1 MLLCLTLISGLLPNV
16 ALAADADGVRYQE
29 NADVAVTYDDVVRT
43 HATVRYH
50 KPGAQVDS
58 YNIIFLVDTSVQGK
72 DSFESFEKMMVES
85 GSDTIFDSTSNNLV
99 SLINYTT
106 TAETNRVNNDGIYA
120 LMSQVIHGAGTAN
133 EITALDAALAEVK
146 SLKNSERSSYP
157 TIVFWVLGKDLVE
170 VGNAAFESKLKA
182 LHDALNMDGSAD
194 TDALITWQLGTD
206 TPNELLK
213 QYATEYTGTHDSV
226 PAKAAYASNN
236 AAAFRKAMRDGLE
249 NIAYDHYHDLTY
261 KLKLSESNNG
271 TSIVKKVTDVYV
283 ESARGSSQ
291 IMATPS
297 EDNKSVAVQ
306 IDHLRRQTDYDIVF
320 ELDLN
325 ADVYEAQTVL
335 QGITIDAQSA
345 GQSGGVHAGVFD
357 ELTANLSTTFPEAV
371 VDRAYREISFDL
383 NGGTGNAVEPI
394 KALPGQRVVLP
405 DGRGLMRRNDSFG
418 GWDAADTADQGKVY
432 QSGSVLAMPE
442 NDMNLKAAYGHME
455 VELDVEKVAASTLDN
470 HLDYVKPPRY
480 SQMNGILTS
489 VIPTSYWGKI
499 VGIYV
504 DDRTFNRYSYNKST
518 REVDVNTLVADDL
531 SIVAAWH
538 LGTIQDDIDSRV
550 IGYLTPNGNYYDL
563 HIAGPDGVIA
573 PENSAGLFWHPLDQY
588 FTERVTT
595 IHLGALNTENV
606 KDMNDMFSER
616 TVLTE
621 LELGPNFVTTNV
633 TNMSGM
639 FSRCYKLQ
647 KVDVSGFDTEHVTDM
662 SFMFSECKA
671 LEGIDVSHFK
681 TSRVE
686 SFRWMFYRCW
696 KVLSLSLENFD
707 TSSATSMDNM
717 FGESG
722 LETLD
727 LSSFDTRNVTYM
739 SGMFG
744 WSPLTEINFGENF
757 DTSKVTHMDGMFK
770 NTKLISLRLPD
781 KFVADS
787 VKDISE
793 MFSGCARL
801 RDLDLNNFHPT
812 SKVTTNESVFSN
824 CSSLESLDLSIW
836 DESGVTKMTYAFAG
850 TTGLTDLKID
860 TWRLKSAKEMT
871 YAFSQ
876 SAISSFDFKTIL
888 DDAQP
893 ESLLGAFQSSNI
905 EHADLTGVDVS
916 KVIYIDSLF
925 SNCTKLKTANLSN
938 CDFASLTRS
947 YTVFTRCTALE
958 SVNLSNTK
966 MPNITNMASWFG
978 SCTNLTSVDFTG
990 FVSEKCEKFGRMFSS
1005 CTSLTNVDFG
1015 SDFSFANGTE
1025 LNDMFNGCTSLESV
1039 SGLNFNTSNK
1049 AASFNNMFK
1058 GCSKLESVTFGLL
1071 NGKASFPSLKT
1082 MTAMFDGC
1090 NQLTNVGFG
1099 GTWTVGDLTNTN
1111 QMFRNCTSL
1120 KNITL
1125 DFDEIRAPQ
1134 GGFSTTD
1141 MFTGVPADA
1150 TLTTTVSM
1158 TNGLQAI
1165 RDAFDSRSTR
1175 AQTMNLPADLDE
1187 DLTEQCPVDDPDEG
1201 DSDNLLLDSTTEE
1214 SMDGLLNRS
1223 ESSITLLSGSSL
1235 KLYTDDVNKPTASD
1249 ANITVHPTATKV
1261 GDKVTYRIRA
1271 KYVGDNG
1278 AQSSLVDIAL
1288 PLPEFMTAEPDEL
1301 DIKVGNLISDGAV
1314 IKGGYVVGEP
1324 EYDAVNKM
1332 LRAKINALASSCYI
1346 DFNIT
1351 YTIDQ
1356 NGKNVGDYYYWDATA
1371 LAVSET
1377 GSVNSN
1383 TYRLWQAIKAD
1394 PNPGT
1399 TYQFKYD
1406 FTGDVP
1412 ADVTLP
1418 AVTSRTENEQI
1429 TVASAPTGYPSYYTF
1444 TGWKRSDTGAM
1455 VEPGTGIEMP
1465 AENLTLTGIWTLNQ
1479 ANVPE
1484 VTVQYQYTGSVPADA
1499 PAAPDTSTAKVTST
1513 YYPNTNALHSYSQLR
1528 YKLGNTVN
1536 GTFTFLWRPTL
1547 TIDGTEVALTT
1558 SDNGKTY
1565 TDNANTYRIPA
1576 SDVLDLE
1583 QFRTAAALGQNIVI
1597 TYTAA
1602 WEPFR
1607 GTVQYN
1613 ANGGK
1618 YTAAGNQTVVDRANV
1633 AFNEAYTLKEIGS
1646 EIDKIGFEPYADNIS
1661 FLGWS
1666 TAPSGGAILS
1676 NDANPAS
1683 PIKTD
1688 GQVIT
1693 LYARWYVNNVPHGVA
1708 LNLTNVTAEDQ
1719 QTTAVSQGTSYTNKL
1734 TVKSGYIMKT
1744 VSVLMGE
1751 TDITERAY
1759 NVSTGEINIAAVT
1772 GDVIIT
1778 ATAEPDGSD
1787 PNPPTPKPD
1796 DKDHDNRP
1804 RPNPTPTPVEPSV
1817 TDPKVTGVADLL
1829 DTETHVAFMHG
1840 YDTGYFGPNDSL
1852 TRAQAC
1858 QMFYNLLLNKDVTVT
1873 TSFSDVSEDAW
1884 YYTAVNALASLGIVR
1899 GIGNSK
1905 FEPER
1910 SITRAEFTAIATRFA
1925 KADNRNALKFRDVST
1940 DDWFYGCVLTAVNY
1954 GWITGMDEYTFQPN
1968 EKISRAQAA
1977 AIVNRMLAR
1986 SADQSYANN
1995 ENVRRFPDVPTS
2007 HWAFYQVMEAS
2018 NGHGHSYDKN
2028 GSEIWTEL
2036 YEASSKAS

>member
-1 MLLCLTLISGLLPNV
+1 MKRKHCAARLLSVLLCLTLILGLLPNI
-16 ALAADADGVRYQE
+16 ALAIDTTKAPDYQE
-29 NADVAVTYDDVVRT
+29 TVDVSVTYDDVDRT

-50 KPGAQVDS
+50 KPRAQVNS

-85 GSDTIFDSTSNNLV
+85 GADTIFDSISNNQV

-106 TAETNRVNNDGIYA
+106 TAETNRVSNRGLGKNEIYA
-120 LMSQVIHGAGTAN
+120 LMSRVIHGAGTAN
-133 EITALDAALAEVK
+133 EIAALDAALAEVK
-146 SLKNSERSSYP
+146 SLKSSERSSYP
-157 TIVFWVLGKDLVE
+157 TIVFWVLGKELVE

-213 QYATEYTGTHDSV
+213 QYATEHTGTHDSV
-226 PAKAAYASNN
+226 PVKAAYASSN
-236 AAAFRKAMRDGLE
+236 AAAFRKAMREGLE

-261 KLKLSESNNG
+261 KLELSESNNG

-283 ESARGSSQ
+283 ESERGSSQ

-297 EDNKSVAVQ
+297 EDNKSVTVQ
-306 IDHLRRQTDYDIVF
+306 IDHLRCQDYYSIVF

-335 QGITIDAQSA
+335 RGITIDAQSA
-345 GQSGGVHAGVFD
+345 GQSGGVHTGVFD

-383 NGGTGNAVEPI
+383 NGGTGDAVESI

-405 DGRGLMRRNDSFG
+405 DARGLTRGNDAFS
-418 GWDAADTADQGKVY
+418 GWDTVDTAYQGTFGHA
-432 QSGSVLAMPE
+432 GSIIEMPE
-442 NDMNLKAAYGHME
+442 NDMNLKAAYGHLE
-455 VELDVEKVAASTLDN
+455 IELDVENVSTASLENQWGDKG
-470 HLDYVKPPRY
+470 LSIISD
-480 SQMNGILTS
+480 
-489 VIPTSYWGKI
+489 SYLHQ
-499 VGIYV
+499 VSDIYV
-504 DDRTFNRYSYNKST
+504 IDRTFNRYTYNT
-518 REVDVNTLVADDL
+518 RTRAVDLKTIEADDVD
-531 SIVAAWH
+531 IVAAWH
-538 LGTIQDDIDSRV
+538 LGIIQGNVDNRV
-550 IGYLTPNGNYYDL
+550 IGYLVPNDDKYDL
-563 HIAGPDGVIA
+563 YIAGPGGVTA
-573 PENSAGLFWHPLDQY
+573 PQFCYYLFGQEY
-588 FTERVTT
+588 IKYGSEYGFTS
-595 IHLGALNTENV
+595 IHLDALNTE
-606 KDMNDMFSER
+606 KATIMYGMFMNSGNLKEITF
-616 TVLTE
+616 
-621 LELGPNFVTTNV
+621 GPNFTTKNV
-633 TNMSGM
+633 VNMGGM
-639 FSRCYKLQ
+639 FAKCSDLQ
-647 KVDVSGFDTEHVTDM
+647 Q
-662 SFMFSECKA
+662 
-671 LEGIDVSHFK
+671 IDVSRFQ
-681 TSRVE
+681 TSNVT
-686 SFRWMFYRCW
+686 SFEYMFSGCS
-696 KVLSLSLENFD
+696 KVKSLSLDGFD
-707 TSSATSMDNM
+707 TSSATSMKGM
-717 FGESG
+717 FQGCRSLQG
-722 LETLD
+722 LD
-727 LSSFDTRNVTYM
+727 LSSFDTSKVTDM
-739 SGMFG
+739 GWMFADTG
-744 WSPLTEINFGENF
+744 STEINFGDNF
-757 DTSKVTHMDGMFK
+757 DTSKVTSMTGMFREAK
-770 NTKLISLRLPD
+770 RSEIKLPD

-787 VKDISE
+787 VEDISG
-793 MFSGCARL
+793 MFKDCSNL
-801 RDLDLNNFHPT
+801 KDLELNNFSPT
-812 SKVTTNESVFSN
+812 ERLTTIESIFEN
-824 CSSLESLDLSIW
+824 CSSLGYSLDLNDW
-836 DESGVTKMTYAFAG
+836 DVSGVINMKNAFKDTSLLYEG
-850 TTGLTDLKID
+850 LKID
-860 TWRLKSAKEMT
+860 RWNLKSVKDMSSAFESCPGIPDLDIKSILKDAKPELLT
-871 YAFSQ
+871 RTFKG
-876 SAISSFDFKTIL
+876 SFIR
-888 DDAQP
+888 
-893 ESLLGAFQSSNI
+893 
-905 EHADLTGVDVS
+905 HADFTGVDVS
-916 KVIYIDSLF
+916 KVTNIDQFFQS
-925 SNCTKLKTANLSN
+925 CGAETINLSGCN
-938 CDFASLTRS
+938 FSALTSARQA
-947 YTVFTRCTALE
+947 FEMNWALQ
-958 SVNLSNTK
+958 SVNLSYAQ
-966 MPNITNMASWFG
+966 MPEVTDLSGMFDTCYGLTN
-978 SCTNLTSVDFTG
+978 VDFTG
-990 FVSEKCEKFGRMFSS
+990 FVSENCTDFNAMFWGCSRL
-1005 CTSLTNVDFG
+1005 TSIDFG
-1015 SDFSFANGTE
+1015 SDFSFTNGNS
-1025 LNDMFNGCTSLESV
+1025 LSSMFTGCTNLQSV
-1039 SGLNFNTSNK
+1039 TGLNLGESNK
-1049 AASFNNMFK
+1049 VSTFDWMFSW
-1058 GCSKLESVTFGLL
+1058 CDKLESVTFVLPDEG
-1071 NGKASFPSLKT
+1071 AAFPKLKT
-1082 MTAMFDGC
+1082 MAFMFDGC
-1090 NQLTNVGFG
+1090 NQLTNVDFG
-1099 GTWTVGDLTNTN
+1099 GTWTVADLTSTT

-1125 DFDEIRAPQ
+1125 DFDGIRAPQ

-1150 TLTTTVSM
+1150 TLTTTVPM

-1165 RDAFDSRSTR
+1165 RDAFDTRSTL
-1175 AQTMNLPADLDE
+1175 AQTMDLSADLDE
-1187 DLTEQCPVDDPDEG
+1187 ELPEQWPADNQDVEDLDD
-1201 DSDNLLLDSTTEE
+1201 LMLDDFTEE

-1223 ESSITLLSGSSL
+1223 ESSITPLSGSDL
-1235 KLYTDDVNKPTASD
+1235 ELYADDINKPAASD
-1249 ANITVHPTATKV
+1249 ANITVHPSATKV
-1261 GDKVTYRIRA
+1261 GNKVTYRIRV

-1301 DIKVGNLISDGAV
+1301 DIKVGNLTSDGAV

-1324 EYDAVNKM
+1324 EYDTVNKM

-1371 LAVSET
+1371 LAVSEN

-1399 TYQFKYD
+1399 TYQFKYE
-1406 FTGDVP
+1406 FTGDIP

-1429 TVASAPTGYPSYYTF
+1429 TVASAPMGYPSYYTF

-1528 YKLGNTVN
+1528 YKLGNTLN

-1558 SDNGKTY
+1558 NDNGKTY

-1576 SDVLDLE
+1576 SDALDLE
-1583 QFRTAAALGQNIVI
+1583 QFRTAAALGQNVVI

-1618 YTAAGNQTVVDRANV
+1618 YAAAGNQTVVDRANV

-1683 PIKTD
+1683 LIKTD

-1719 QTTAVSQGTSYTNKL
+1719 QTTAVLQGASYTNKL

-1744 VSVLMGE
+1744 VSVLLGE

-1759 NVSTGEINIAAVT
+1759 NASTGEINIAAVT

-1804 RPNPTPTPVEPSV
+1804 RPTPTPTPVEPSV
-1817 TDPKVTGVADLL
+1817 TDPKVTGVADWLN
-1829 DTETHVAFMHG
+1829 TETHVAFMHG

-1858 QMFYNLLLNKDVTVT
+1858 QMFYNLLLNKDVAVT

-1899 GIGNSK
+1899 GIGNGK

-1986 SADQSYANN
+1986 SADQSYTNN

>member
-1 MLLCLTLISGLLPNV
+1 MNRNSCAKRLLSLLLCLTLILGLLPNV

-29 NADVAVTYDDVVRT
+29 NADVAVTYDDVDRT

-157 TIVFWVLGKDLVE
+157 TIVFWVLGKELVE

-226 PAKAAYASNN
+226 PAKAAYASSN

-261 KLKLSESNNG
+261 KLELSESNNG

-297 EDNKSVAVQ
+297 KDNKSVAVQ
-306 IDHLRRQTDYDIVF
+306 IEHLRRQTDYDIVF

-345 GQSGGVHAGVFD
+345 GQSGGVHTGVFD

-371 VDRAYREISFDL
+371 VDRAYRDISFDL
-383 NGGTGNAVEPI
+383 NGGTGDAVEPI

-405 DGRGLMRRNDSFG
+405 DGRGLARGDESFG
-418 GWDAADTADQGKVY
+418 GWNAADTADQGKIY
-432 QSGSVLAMPE
+432 RPGSVLEMPE
-442 NDMNLKAAYGHME
+442 NGMELKAAYGHME
-455 VELDVEKVAASTLDN
+455 VELDVEKVATSTLDN

-489 VIPTSYWGKI
+489 VIPTSYWAKI

-573 PENSAGLFWHPLDQY
+573 PENSAGLFEHPLDQNFY
-588 FTERVTT
+588 ERVTT
-595 IHLGALNTENV
+595 IHLDALNTENV

-621 LELGPNFVTTNV
+621 LKLGPNFVTKNV
-633 TNMSGM
+633 
-639 FSRCYKLQ
+639 
-647 KVDVSGFDTEHVTDM
+647 
-662 SFMFSECKA
+662 
-671 LEGIDVSHFK
+671 
-681 TSRVE
+681 
-686 SFRWMFYRCW
+686 
-696 KVLSLSLENFD
+696 
-707 TSSATSMDNM
+707 
-717 FGESG
+717 
-722 LETLD
+722 
-727 LSSFDTRNVTYM
+727 
-739 SGMFG
+739 
-744 WSPLTEINFGENF
+744 
-757 DTSKVTHMDGMFK
+757 
-770 NTKLISLRLPD
+770 
-781 KFVADS
+781 
-787 VKDISE
+787 
-793 MFSGCARL
+793 
-801 RDLDLNNFHPT
+801 
-812 SKVTTNESVFSN
+812 
-824 CSSLESLDLSIW
+824 
-836 DESGVTKMTYAFAG
+836 
-850 TTGLTDLKID
+850 
-860 TWRLKSAKEMT
+860 
-871 YAFSQ
+871 
-876 SAISSFDFKTIL
+876 
-888 DDAQP
+888 
-893 ESLLGAFQSSNI
+893 
-905 EHADLTGVDVS
+905 
-916 KVIYIDSLF
+916 
-925 SNCTKLKTANLSN
+925 
-938 CDFASLTRS
+938 
-947 YTVFTRCTALE
+947 
-958 SVNLSNTK
+958 
-966 MPNITNMASWFG
+966 
-978 SCTNLTSVDFTG
+978 
-990 FVSEKCEKFGRMFSS
+990 
-1005 CTSLTNVDFG
+1005 TNVDFG
-1015 SDFSFANGTE
+1015 SDFSFANGTGF
-1025 LNDMFNGCTSLESV
+1025 NDMFNGCTSLKSV

-1049 AASFNNMFK
+1049 AAGFNNTFK
-1058 GCSKLESVTFGLL
+1058 GCSKLESVTFVLPER
-1071 NGKASFPSLKT
+1071 NASFPSLKT
-1082 MTAMFDGC
+1082 MTDMFDGC
-1090 NQLTNVGFG
+1090 NQLTNVDFG

-1111 QMFRNCTSL
+1111 RMFRNCTSL

-1125 DFDEIRAPQ
+1125 DFDEIRATQ
-1134 GGFSTTD
+1134 DGFFTTD

-1175 AQTMNLPADLDE
+1175 AQTMDLPADLDE
-1187 DLTEQCPVDDPDEG
+1187 DLTEQWPADNQDVEDPD
-1201 DSDNLLLDSTTEE
+1201 DLMLDDFTEE
-1214 SMDGLLNRS
+1214 SMDELLNRS
-1223 ESSITLLSGSSL
+1223 ESSITLLSGSDL
-1235 KLYTDDVNKPTASD
+1235 EFYADDVNKPTASD

-1288 PLPEFMTAEPDEL
+1288 PLPEFMTAEPDKL

-1371 LAVSET
+1371 LAVSEN

-1399 TYQFKYD
+1399 TYQFKYE
-1406 FTGDVP
+1406 FTGDIP

-1429 TVASAPTGYPSYYTF
+1429 TVASAPMGYPSYYTF

-1455 VEPGTGIEMP
+1455 IEPGTRIEMP
-1465 AENLTLTGIWTLNQ
+1465 ADNLTLTGIWTLNQ

-1683 PIKTD
+1683 LIKTD

-1708 LNLTNVTAEDQ
+1708 LNLANVTAEDQ
-1719 QTTAVSQGTSYTNKL
+1719 QTTAVLQGASYTNKL

-1759 NVSTGEINIAAVT
+1759 NASTGEINIAAVT

-1778 ATAEPDGSD
+1778 ATAEPDGSN

-1986 SADQSYANN
+1986 SADQSYTNN

>member
-1 MLLCLTLISGLLPNV
+1 MKKKRCAERLLSMLLCLTLILGLLPNI
-16 ALAADADGVRYQE
+16 ALAIDTTEHPDYQE
-29 NADVAVTYDDVVRT
+29 NVDVSVTYDDVDRT

-50 KPGAQVDS
+50 KPRAQGNS

-85 GSDTIFDSTSNNLV
+85 GPDTIFDSISNNQV

-106 TAETNRVNNDGIYA
+106 TAKTNRVSSRFDENSIYA

-133 EITALDAALAEVK
+133 EIAALDAALAEVK
-146 SLKNSERSSYP
+146 SLKNSGRSSYP
-157 TIVFWVLGKDLVE
+157 TIVFWVLGKELVE
-170 VGNAAFESKLKA
+170 AGNAAFESKLKA

-213 QYATEYTGTHDSV
+213 QYVTEHKGTHDSV
-226 PAKAAYASNN
+226 PVKAAYASRN

-261 KLKLSESNNG
+261 KLELSESNNG
-271 TSIVKKVTDVYV
+271 TSIVKKVTDVYM
-283 ESARGSSQ
+283 ESERGSSQ

-297 EDNKSVAVQ
+297 EDNKSVTIQ
-306 IDHLRRQTDYDIVF
+306 IDHLRCQDYYSIVF

-325 ADVYEAQTVL
+325 EDLYEAQTIL
-335 QGITIDAQSA
+335 QGVTIDAQSS
-345 GQSGGVHAGVFD
+345 GQSSGVHVGIFD
-357 ELTANLSTTFPEAV
+357 DQFTGLSTTFPETA
-371 VDRAYREISFDL
+371 VDRAWRYISFDL
-383 NGGTGNAVEPI
+383 NGGTGDAVEPI

-405 DGRGLMRRNDSFG
+405 DGRGLTRGDETFS
-418 GWDAADTADQGKVY
+418 GWDTVDTAYQGTFGHA
-432 QSGSVLAMPE
+432 GSVIEMPE
-442 NDMNLKAAYGHME
+442 NDMNLKAAYGHLE
-455 VELDVEKVAASTLDN
+455 IELDVENVSTASLENQWDDKG
-470 HLDYVKPPRY
+470 LR
-480 SQMNGILTS
+480 I
-489 VIPTSYWGKI
+489 IPDSYLHM
-499 VGIYV
+499 VSDIYV
-504 DDRTFNRYSYNKST
+504 IDRTFNRYTYNTST
-518 REVDVNTLVADDL
+518 RAVDLKTIEADDVD
-531 SIVAAWH
+531 IAAAWH
-538 LGTIQDDIDSRV
+538 LGIIQGNVDNRV
-550 IGYLTPNGNYYDL
+550 IGYLVPNDDKYDL
-563 HIAGPDGVIA
+563 YIAGPGGVTA
-573 PENSAGLFWHPLDQY
+573 PQLSYYLFGQSY
-588 FTERVTT
+588 VRYGREYRFTS
-595 IHLGALNTENV
+595 IHLDALNTE
-606 KDMNDMFSER
+606 K
-616 TVLTE
+616 
-621 LELGPNFVTTNV
+621 VTT
-633 TNMSGM
+633 MYGM
-639 FSRCYKLQ
+639 FMNSGSPKEITFGANFTTKNVVNMGGMFAKCSDLQ
-647 KVDVSGFDTEHVTDM
+647 Q
-662 SFMFSECKA
+662 
-671 LEGIDVSHFK
+671 IDVSRFQTFNV
-681 TSRVE
+681 TSFE
-686 SFRWMFYRCW
+686 YMFSGCSEV
-696 KVLSLSLENFD
+696 KSLSLDGFD
-707 TSSATSMDNM
+707 TSSAASMEGM
-717 FGESG
+717 FQGCRSLQG
-722 LETLD
+722 LD
-727 LSSFDTRNVTYM
+727 LSSFDTSKVTDM
-739 SGMFG
+739 RWMFAYTG
-744 WSPLTEINFGENF
+744 STDINFGDNF
-757 DTSKVTHMDGMFK
+757 DTSKVTSMTGMFRGAK
-770 NTKLISLRLPD
+770 RSEIKLPD
-781 KFVADS
+781 EFVADS
-787 VKDISE
+787 VEDISA
-793 MFSGCARL
+793 MFKDCSNL
-801 RDLDLNNFHPT
+801 NDLELNNFSPT
-812 SKVTTNESVFSN
+812 ERLTTIESIFEN
-824 CSSLESLDLSIW
+824 CSSLYSLDLNDW
-836 DESGVTKMTYAFAG
+836 DVSGVINMNNAFKGTYSLYEG
-850 TTGLTDLKID
+850 LKID
-860 TWRLKSAKEMT
+860 RWNLKSVKDMSS
-871 YAFSQ
+871 AFEGCYG
-876 SAISSFDFKTIL
+876 ISDLDIKSIL
-888 DDAQP
+888 KDAQP
-893 ESLLGAFQSSNI
+893 ELLTCTFKSSPI
-905 EHADLTGVDVS
+905 RHADFTGVDVS
-916 KVIYIDSLF
+916 KVTNIDQIF
-925 SNCTKLKTANLSN
+925 QNCGVNMINLSGCN
-938 CDFASLTRS
+938 FSALTSARQAFEMNWSLQ
-947 YTVFTRCTALE
+947 
-958 SVNLSNTK
+958 SVNLSYTQ
-966 MPNITNMASWFG
+966 MPEVTDLSTMFG
-978 SCTNLTSVDFTG
+978 ACHFLTSVDFTG
-990 FVSEKCEKFGRMFSS
+990 FVSEKCTVVDAMFAS
-1005 CTSLTNVDFG
+1005 CPYLTCVDFG
-1015 SDFSFANGTE
+1015 SNFSFANC
-1025 LNDMFNGCTSLESV
+1025 NSFSNMFAGCGNLQSV
-1039 SGLNFNTSNK
+1039 TGLNLGESNK
-1049 AASFNNMFK
+1049 VSTFDWMFSW
-1058 GCSKLESVTFGLL
+1058 CDKLESVTFVLPDEG
-1071 NGKASFPSLKT
+1071 AAFPSLKT
-1082 MTAMFDGC
+1082 MIAAFADC
-1090 NQLTNVGFG
+1090 RQLTNVNFG
-1099 GTWTVGDLTNTN
+1099 GRWYVPDLSHTDT
-1111 QMFRNCTSL
+1111 MFYGCTSL

-1125 DFDEIRAPQ
+1125 DFDGIRAPQ

-1165 RDAFDSRSTR
+1165 RDAFDTRSTR
-1175 AQTMNLPADLDE
+1175 AQTMDLPADLDE
-1187 DLTEQCPVDDPDEG
+1187 DLTEQWSADDQDVEYP
-1201 DSDNLLLDSTTEE
+1201 DNLLLDSSTEE

-1223 ESSITLLSGSSL
+1223 ESSITPLSGSDL
-1235 KLYTDDVNKPTASD
+1235 EFYADDVNKPTASD

-1261 GDKVTYRIRA
+1261 GNKVTYRIRA

-1324 EYDAVNKM
+1324 EYDAANKM

-1351 YTIDQ
+1351 YSVDQ

-1371 LAVSET
+1371 LAVSEN

-1383 TYRLWQAIKAD
+1383 MYRLWQAIKAD
-1394 PNPGT
+1394 PSPGT
-1399 TYQFKYD
+1399 TYQFKYE

-1479 ANVPE
+1479 ADVSE

-1536 GTFTFLWRPTL
+1536 GTFAFLWKPTL

-1576 SDVLDLE
+1576 SDALDLE
-1583 QFRTAAALGQNIVI
+1583 QFRSAAALGQNVVI

-1607 GTVQYN
+1607 GTVQYS

-1618 YTAAGNQTVVDRANV
+1618 YAAAGNQTVVDRANV

-1666 TAPSGGAILS
+1666 TAPSGGAILP

-1683 PIKTD
+1683 LIKTD

-1719 QTTAVSQGTSYTNKL
+1719 QTTAVLQGASYTNKL

-1751 TDITERAY
+1751 TDITDRDY
-1759 NVSTGEINIAAVT
+1759 NASTGEINIAAVT

-2028 GSEIWTEL
+2028 GTEIWTKL